1 MTGSMFRSDDFR
13 SIVQRFDADARKAN
27 LALVDALRRIASDKR
42 ATPAQISPAWI
53 LAQKPLMS
61 PIPGTTKH
69 TRLEENVAAVAV
81 QLTSDDLANIE
92 RTLSAITIHGD
103 RYPARLQQ
111 FVNR

>member
-1 MTGSMFRSDDFR
+1 
-13 SIVQRFDADARKAN
+13 
-27 LALVDALRRIASDKR
+27 
-42 ATPAQISPAWI
+42 
-53 LAQKPLMS
+53 MS